1 MVRAELLVA
10 QPQSFLGEG
19 KRLLVAPL
27 GICAVRRLERKPRPK
42 PGLEFPNDVAVSD
55 RMYDVMVNE
64 PLMPKRKPRPEPG
77 QVGKSTMPAYSWG
90 GSFSTGFTGSLLR
103 INSLL
108 RAPLPP
114 FQLFHYLI
122 HGVGF
127 QSNRVQP
134 SPKDHI
140 TPWTKIIYGM
150 IGRSGDTHTSFE
162 GLHF

>member
-1 MVRAELLVA
+1 
-10 QPQSFLGEG
+10 
-19 KRLLVAPL
+19 
-27 GICAVRRLERKPRPK
+27 
-42 PGLEFPNDVAVSD
+42 
-55 RMYDVMVNE
+55 MVNNCIAKIKKAPTE
-64 PLMPKRKPRPEPG
+64 AGAGRK
-77 QVGKSTMPAYSWG
+77 KLDATAYSLG
-90 GSFSTGFTGSLLR
+90 GSFSTGLTGSLLR